1 MTALKIEQVPIVK
14 LLQDPKNARTH
25 SERNL
30 TAIAHSLQQF
40 GQRKPIVVTSDN
52 VVIAGN
58 GTLMAASSLG
68 WEQID
73 LVRVPSDWTE
83 DQIRAFAIADN
94 RTQDLSSFDVSI
106 LLEQLEELETADF
119 DLSALGFD
127 GDYITELGEL
137 DGNKEL
143 ERLAGRIDDESY
155 TTKITVP
162 HYEIIGER
170 PGLDEL
176 FDNTRAKELQAE
188 IENADIPDDLKQFLC
203 TAAMRH
209 VVFNYRK
216 IAEYY
221 PHASKDVQRLM
232 EESALVIIDLE
243 DAIRLGFVKFSE
255 SIEDLIAEEENG

>member
-1 MTALKIEQVPIVK
+1 MTELKVEQVPIVK

-30 TAIAHSLQQF
+30 SAIEQSLQQF
-40 GQRKPIVVTSDN
+40 GQRKPIVATVDN

-58 GTLMAASSLG
+58 GTLTAATSLG
-68 WEQID
+68 WEKIGV
-73 LVRVPSDWTE
+73 VRVPSDWSE
-83 DQIRAFAIADN
+83 EQIRAFAIADN
-94 RTQDLSSFDVSI
+94 RTQDLSSFDVAI
-106 LLEQLEELETADF
+106 LLEQLDELESADF
-119 DLSALGFD
+119 DLGSLGFD
-127 GDYITELGEL
+127 GDYMTELGDL
-137 DGNKEL
+137 DSNKEL

-155 TTKITVP
+155 TAKITGP

-176 FDNTRAKELQAE
+176 YDDTRSKELQTE
-188 IENADIPDDLKQFLC
+188 IENADLPEDLKQFLS

-221 PHASKDVQRLM
+221 PHAPKSIQKLM
-232 EESALVIIDLE
+232 EESALVIVDFQ

>member
-1 MTALKIEQVPIVK
+1 MTLKVEQVPIVK

-25 SERNL
+25 SDRNL
-30 TAIAHSLQQF
+30 NAIAQSLEQF
-40 GQRKPIVVTSDN
+40 GQRKPIVATTDN

-68 WEQID
+68 WEKID
-73 LVRVPSDWTE
+73 LVRVPADWTE
-83 DQIRAFAIADN
+83 EQIRAFAIADN
-94 RTQDLSSFDVSI
+94 RTQDLSSFDVAI
-106 LLEQLEELETADF
+106 LLEQLDELEAADF
-119 DLSALGFD
+119 DLGSLGFD
-127 GDYITELGEL
+127 GDYITELGDL
-137 DGNKEL
+137 DDNKDL

-155 TTKITVP
+155 TAKITVP

-176 FDNTRAKELQAE
+176 YDDTRAKELREE
-188 IENADIPDDLKQFLC
+188 IEKADLPDDLKEFLS

-221 PHASKDVQRLM
+221 PHASKPVQRLM
-232 EESALVIIDLE
+232 EESALVIVDLK
-243 DAIRLGFVKFSE
+243 DAIRLGFVKFSD

>member
-1 MTALKIEQVPIVK
+1 MTELKVERVPINSLVP
-14 LLQDPKNARTH
+14 DPENARTH

-30 TAIAHSLQQF
+30 TAIVNSLQQF
-40 GQRKPIVVTSDN
+40 GQRKPIVVTHDN

-58 GTLMAASSLG
+58 GTLVAAMTLG
-68 WEQID
+68 WDHMSVLRTPKEW
-73 LVRVPSDWTE
+73 SS

-94 RTQDLSSFDVSI
+94 RTQDLSSFDTDV
-106 LLEQLEELETADF
+106 LLKQLEELDTADF
-119 DLSALGFD
+119 DLGALGFD
-127 GDYITELGEL
+127 GDYITELGDL
-137 DGNKEL
+137 DSNKEL

-155 TTKITVP
+155 TAKITGP

-176 FDNTRAKELQAE
+176 YDDTRAKELQTE
-188 IENADIPDDLKQFLC
+188 IENADLPEDLKQFLS

-221 PHASKDVQRLM
+221 PHAPKSIQKLM
-232 EESALVIIDLE
+232 EESALVIVDFQ